1 MRAGNLLTPEMR
13 STPKGTSASAPT
25 GRDTSGGIGAFVVL
39 GALALVVA
47 ALAGYVLSDNVI
59 KARKAELAQM
69 SSRSESTVARANAL
83 KPYADFETVARNR
96 VGTVHALAGAR
107 FDWDQKLRDISRA
120 MPKDVFLNSLDG
132 TVGGAATSA
141 GAPSAGATSGG
152 SSLSGPPQAPAIT
165 LKGCTRSQP
174 AVATLMS
181 RMRNVQGVTR
191 VSLAKSDKD
200 SGSTGTSGTNR
211 TSGADAR
218 PPGT

>member
-1 MRAGNLLTPEMR
+1 MRAVNLLTPELH
-13 STPKGTSASAPT
+13 SAPN
-25 GRDTSGGIGAFVVL
+25 GKDASGPAGLDRPGGIGAFVVL

-59 KARKAELAQM
+59 KARRAELAQM

-120 MPKDVFLNSLDG
+120 IPKDVFLSSLDG
-132 TVGGAATSA
+132 TVGGVTS
-141 GAPSAGATSGG
+141 GGATSGG
-152 SSLSGPPQAPAIT
+152 ATSGGASLSGSASPAIALT
-165 LKGCTRSQP
+165 GCTTSQP

-181 RMRNVQGVTR
+181 RVRNVQGV
-191 VSLAKSDKD
+191 
-200 SGSTGTSGTNR
+200 
-211 TSGADAR
+211 
-218 PPGT
+218 

>member
-1 MRAGNLLTPEMR
+1 MRAVNLLTPELR
-13 STPKGTSASAPT
+13 SAPKGGGASGPAGLDGP
-25 GRDTSGGIGAFVVL
+25 GGIGAFVLL

-47 ALAGYVLSDNVI
+47 ALAGYVLSNNVI
-59 KARKAELAQM
+59 KERKAELAQM
-69 SSRSESTVARANAL
+69 SSRSAATVAQANAL

-96 VGTVHALAGAR
+96 VGTVHVLARAR

-141 GAPSAGATSGG
+141 GATSGGATSGG
-152 SSLSGPPQAPAIT
+152 SSLSGSPQVPAIT

-200 SGSTGTSGTNR
+200 SGSTGTARTGGPSGPR
-211 TSGADAR
+211 R
-218 PPGT
+218 